1 MFQFPKII
9 CLNGKKATTKK
20 DPWQVFAEKG
30 DFSGEKRPKRD
41 LKIGLCLLRDPK

>member
-1 MFQFPKII
+1 MA
-9 CLNGKKATTKK
+9 KKQLQKRSMAI
-20 DPWQVFAEKG
+20 FAEKG